1 MHNSTIRGARCHQ
14 WRVGALTLLLAAFV
28 TLSAIPLAAQ
38 AQNTSA
44 AGNFGFGR
52 GTGTAGAASG
62 AMSGPGIGQSQP
74 FTGGLPGRGASLS
87 PEQAAAVAQRL
98 GLSLDD
104 LNSLRS
110 EAANGGL
117 SSDEIQRLC
126 LRLSAKGIDPQQI
139 EAMAGALGLNLNP
152 QQLASLKS
160 CSALGQSP
168 QGTPSSG
175 MPNPEQANLPYPQGM
190 ATPVPPSS
198 IEQTFQALDSGK
210 PPTAPSPKTLAQFGY
225 SLFNQPVSTFA
236 PTDNVPVSDDY
247 LIGPDDEMKILIWGR
262 VNDSLDLF
270 VNRDGTILVPEFG
283 PVQVAG
289 LTFSQAK
296 QVIEDHGKQITGVKI
311 DVTMGKLRTMQ
322 VFVIGEVN
330 QPGAYT
336 VSALSRV
343 SNAIVAAGG
352 ISKTGSLRRIE
363 VRRGNQTLRTVD
375 LYNLLLSGDNGGDV
389 RLEPQDVIFV
399 PVIGPVVAVA
409 GDVKRP
415 AIYEVG
421 QHSSLGGVLKLAGG
435 ITAFG
440 YSQRIQVERVQNHD
454 RRVVLDVD
462 LNNARTRS
470 FAIDDGDLLKVYT
483 VLPQQTNV
491 VTIDGNVNRPGKYQY
506 HSGLRL
512 SDLLERAE
520 GVQAHTYFRYA
531 LLRRSQGPQKNERLI
546 PVNLDDVMANVNNQS
561 INLVLSPED
570 KLTIF
575 SESQIRDL
583 PTVQVQ
589 GEVRNPGYYVLDH
602 QMKVSDLVYM
612 AGGLKDDAYQK
623 QAELARTQVV
633 NGANTSHSYM
643 EVDLASA
650 LSGADEQNLVLAPN
664 DQLFIRKASNWH
676 LPWVVQIRG
685 EVHRPGPYA
694 IHKGE
699 RIAELLQRCG
709 GLLPDAYLPAA
720 VFVRQSIKTVQQQA
734 LDQARTQLEQKVAQ
748 LQLMPARAGTQAS
761 QGGSENY
768 DKALM
773 TMQHVLTSTQNQ
785 QAQGRLVVHLGP
797 IDQLVQTANNVELE
811 DGDMIAIPRRPSAV
825 QVLGQVYTPNAI
837 IWQHN
842 LRTRDYLQMA
852 GGPTEGADPQ
862 HIFVIR
868 VDGSVLTEQGLKD
881 SEKSQ
886 MFPLLPVV
894 AGTSLMDTMLNPG
907 DTVYVPEQLVY
918 VDKVA
923 YWKDVTQIIA
933 NGAMSL
939 GVLGLLGAQL

>member
-1 MHNSTIRGARCHQ
+1 MS
-14 WRVGALTLLLAAFV
+14 
-28 TLSAIPLAAQ
+28 
-38 AQNTSA
+38 
-44 AGNFGFGR
+44 NFGFG
-52 GTGTAGAASG
+52 AGATNNGSSSGGMTGPSIGQSQSLSGNLTSG
-62 AMSGPGIGQSQP
+62 AMS
-74 FTGGLPGRGASLS
+74 LS
-87 PEQAAAVAQRL
+87 PDQMAAIAQRL

-117 SSDEIQRLC
+117 TADEIQRLC

-139 EAMAGALGLNLNP
+139 EAMAGALGLNLNA
-152 QQLASLKS
+152 QQMAALKS

-168 QGTPSSG
+168 QGMPSPG
-175 MPNPEQANLPYPQGM
+175 MPNPQQANLPYPQGM
-190 ATPVPPSS
+190 PTPLGPSS
-198 IEQTFQALDSGK
+198 IEQTFQALDSGL
-210 PPTAPSPKTLAQFGY
+210 PPTAPSPKTLTQFGY

-236 PTDNVPVSDDY
+236 PTDDVPVSNDY

-296 QVIEDHGKQITGVKI
+296 QVIEDHGRQITGVKI

-352 ISKTGSLRRIE
+352 IAKTGSLRRIE
-363 VRRGNQTLRTVD
+363 IRRRNQTLRTVD
-375 LYNLLLSGDNGGDV
+375 LYNLLLAGDNGGDV
-389 RLEPQDVIFV
+389 RLEPEDVIFV
-399 PVIGPVVAVA
+399 PVIGPVAAVA

-415 AIYEVG
+415 AIYEISG
-421 QHSSLGGVLKLAGG
+421 RSSLSGVLRLAGG

-440 YSQRIQVERVQNHD
+440 FSQRVQVERVQNHD
-454 RRVVLDVD
+454 RRVILDVD
-462 LNNARTRS
+462 LDTARTRAFS
-470 FAIDDGDLLKVYT
+470 IDDGDLVKVYT
-483 VLPQQTNV
+483 VLTQQTNA
-491 VTIDGNVNRPGKYQY
+491 VTIDGNVSRPGKYEY
-506 HSGLRL
+506 RPGMRL
-512 SDLLERAE
+512 TDLIDNAE
-520 GVQAHTYFRYA
+520 GVQPHTYFSYA
-531 LLRRSQGPQKNERLI
+531 LLRRVQGPQKSQRLI
-546 PVNLDDVMANVNNQS
+546 PVNLDDAMANATNQNV
-561 INLVLSPED
+561 NLVLSPGD
-570 KLTIF
+570 DLTVF

-602 QMKVSDLVYM
+602 QMRVSDLIYM
-612 AGGLKDDAYQK
+612 AGGLKDDAYQG

-633 NGANTSHSYM
+633 NGINTSHSYM
-643 EVDLASA
+643 DIDLRSALAGSDAQNVVLAS
-650 LSGADEQNLVLAPN
+650 N
-664 DQLFIRKASNWH
+664 DQLFVRKASDWH

-685 EVHRPGPYA
+685 EVRRPGPYA

-709 GLLPDAYLPAA
+709 GLLPDAYLPAT
-720 VFVRQSIKTVQQQA
+720 VFVRQSIKIVQQQA
-734 LDQARTQLEQKVAQ
+734 LDQARSQLEQQVAQ
-748 LQLMPARAGTQAS
+748 LELMPVRSGSQAA
-761 QGGSENY
+761 QGSADNY
-768 DKALM
+768 DKALLS
-773 TMQHVLTSTQNQ
+773 MQRVLADNQNQ

-797 IDQLVQTANNVELE
+797 VDQLVQSANNVELE
-811 DGDMIAIPRRPSAV
+811 DGDMVAIPRRPSSV

-837 IWQHN
+837 IWQHS
-842 LRTRDYLQMA
+842 LRMRDYLQMA
-852 GGPTEGADPQ
+852 GGPTEGADAR

-881 SEKSQ
+881 SEKSE
-886 MFPLLPVV
+886 MFPLMPIVE
-894 AGTSLMDTMLNPG
+894 GTTLMDSMLSPG

-918 VDKVA
+918 VDKTA
-923 YWKDVTQIIA
+923 YWKDVTQIFA
-933 NGAMSL
+933 NTAMSL
-939 GVLGLLGAQL
+939 GMIGLLGAQL

>member
-1 MHNSTIRGARCHQ
+1 MQSATKREPQYHQMTAGAR
-14 WRVGALTLLLAAFV
+14 LLILAAFIV
-28 TLSAIPLAAQ
+28 ACVIPVRAQ
-38 AQNTSA
+38 AQSFSGSN
-44 AGNFGFGR
+44 NFGFGR
-52 GTGTAGAASG
+52 GAGTAGSPSG
-62 AMSGPGIGQSQP
+62 GMTGPSIGQSQS
-74 FTGGLPGRGASLS
+74 FGGDLATGGASLS
-87 PEQAAAVAQRL
+87 PDQMAAVAQRL
-98 GLSLDD
+98 GLSLGD

-117 SSDEIQRLC
+117 TSDEIQRLC

-152 QQLASLKS
+152 QQMSSLKS

-168 QGTPSSG
+168 QGLPSTG
-175 MPNPEQANLPYPQGM
+175 NPQQANLPQGLP
-190 ATPVPPSS
+190 TPMGPSS
-198 IEQTFQALDSGK
+198 IEQTFQALDSGL
-210 PPTAPSPKTLAQFGY
+210 PPTTPSPKTLAQFGY

-375 LYNLLLSGDNGGDV
+375 LYNLLLAGDNAGDV

-399 PVIGPVVAVA
+399 PVIGAVAAVA

-415 AIYEVG
+415 AIYEISG
-421 QHSSLGGVLKLAGG
+421 RSSLSGVLRLAGG

-440 YSQRIQVERVQNHD
+440 YAQRIQVERVQNHD
-454 RRVVLDVD
+454 RRVILDVD
-462 LNNARTRS
+462 LNTARTRT
-470 FAIDDGDLLKVYT
+470 FPIEDGDLLKVYT
-483 VLPQQTNV
+483 VLGQQTNV
-491 VTIDGNVNRPGKYQY
+491 VTIDGNVSRPGKYEY
-506 HSGLRL
+506 HPGMRL
-512 SDLLERAE
+512 TDLINYAE
-520 GVQAHTYFRYA
+520 GVQARTYFRYA
-531 LLRRSQGPQKNERLI
+531 LLRRLQGPQKNQRLI
-546 PVNLDDVMANVNNQS
+546 PINLDDAMADATNQN
-561 INLVLSPED
+561 INLVLSPGD
-570 KLTIF
+570 DLTIF

-602 QMKVSDLVYM
+602 QMRVSDLVYM
-612 AGGLKDDAYQK
+612 AGGLKDDAYQE
-623 QAELARTQVV
+623 QAELARTQVI
-633 NGANTSHSYM
+633 NGTNTSHSYM
-643 EVDLASA
+643 DIDLRSALAGSDAQNPVLAS
-650 LSGADEQNLVLAPN
+650 N
-664 DQLFIRKASNWH
+664 DQLFVRKASDWH
-676 LPWVVQIRG
+676 LPWVVQVRG

-699 RIAELLQRCG
+699 RIAELMQRCG

-720 VFVRQSIKTVQQQA
+720 IFIRQSIKIVQQQA
-734 LDQARTQLEQKVAQ
+734 LDQARTQLEQQVAQ
-748 LQLMPARAGTQAS
+748 IELMPARAGTQTA
-761 QGGSENY
+761 QGGSDNY

-773 TMQHVLTSTQNQ
+773 TMQRVLSDSQNQ

-797 IDQLVQTANNVELE
+797 VDQLVQSANNVELE
-811 DGDMIAIPRRPSAV
+811 DGDMIAIPRRPSSV

-852 GGPTEGADPQ
+852 GGPTEGADSH

-868 VDGSVLTEQGLKD
+868 VDGSVLTDQGLKD
-881 SEKSQ
+881 SEKSE
-886 MFPLLPVV
+886 MFPLLPVIE
-894 AGTSLMDTMLNPG
+894 GSSLMDSMLSPG

-923 YWKDVTQIIA
+923 AWKDVSQIIA
-933 NGAMSL
+933 NAAMSL
-939 GVLGLLGAQL
+939 GVLGLLGAQI